1 MEVESSRELK
11 IFSGNANRPLAQ
23 RIADSIGVPL
33 SDAVVTAFPDQE
45 TRVKINENIRGRDVF
60 IVQPTSP
67 PANQHLMELLIMI
80 DACRRASASR
90 ITAVIP
96 FFGYARQDR
105 KDQPRVPIT
114 AKLVANLIV
123 AAGAS
128 RVLTM
133 DLHAQQ
139 IMGFFDIPVDHLY
152 AAPVVYR
159 YFNSKKLKDLVVASP
174 DVGGIKMVS
183 AYANMFQAPLAI
195 VAKKR
200 KSPSEVEVLNVVGE
214 IEGHDVLLVDDLA
227 ETADT
232 VTRAAAVLKKRGA
245 HRVFAAVSH
254 AVLNAASMDRLKRSD
269 LEELVTT
276 DSVPHSKVSGFK
288 LTELTI
294 APLLGEAIQR
304 IHKAESVSS
313 LFDIDGERPEK

>member
-1 MEVESSRELK
+1 MEPSANLK

-23 RIADSIGVPL
+23 RIADYVRVRLG
-33 SDAVVTAFPDQE
+33 DATVTSFPDQE
-45 TRVKINENIRGRDVF
+45 TFVKINENIRGRDVF

-67 PANQHLMELLIMI
+67 PANQNLMELLIMI
-80 DACRRASASR
+80 DAMRRASASR

-123 AAGAS
+123 AAGAN
-128 RVLTM
+128 RILTM

-139 IMGFFDIPVDHLY
+139 IMGFFDIPGDHLF
-152 AAPVVYR
+152 AAPVIYK
-159 YFNSKKLKDLVVASP
+159 YFKQMSMVNMVVVSP
-174 DVGGIKMVS
+174 DIGGVKMVS
-183 AYANMFQAPLAI
+183 AYANMFHAPLAI

-200 KSPSEVEVLNVVGE
+200 KSASEVEVLNVVGE
-214 IEGHDVLLVDDLA
+214 VKGHDVLLVDDLT
-227 ETADT
+227 ETAGT
-232 VTRAAAVLKKRGA
+232 LVRAAEVLKQKGA
-245 HRVFAAVSH
+245 KRVFGAVSH
-254 AVLNAASMDRLKRSD
+254 AVLNPAALDRLKKSQ

-276 DSVPHSKVSGFK
+276 DTVPHSKVSGFK
-288 LTELTI
+288 LTELTV

-304 IHKAESVSS
+304 IHNSESVSS
-313 LFDIDGERPEK
+313 LFEINGARAES

>member
-1 MEVESSRELK
+1 MLVEQSAQLK

-23 RIADSIGVPL
+23 RIADYVGVRL
-33 SDAVVTAFPDQE
+33 GDATITAFPDQE
-45 TRVKINENIRGRDVF
+45 TFVKINENVRGRDIF
-60 IVQPTSP
+60 IVQPTCP

-80 DACRRASASR
+80 DACRRASATR
-90 ITAVIP
+90 ITAVMP

-123 AAGAS
+123 AAGAN

-152 AAPVVYR
+152 AAPVIYR
-159 YFNSKKLKDLVVASP
+159 YFKQKNLQDLVMVSP
-174 DVGGIKMVS
+174 DIGGVKMVN
-183 AYANMFQAPLAI
+183 AYAQMFHAPLAI

-200 KSPSEVEVLNVVGE
+200 KSATEVETLNVVG
-214 IEGHDVLLVDDLA
+214 DVKNKNVIMFDDLT
-227 ETADT
+227 ETAGT
-232 VTRAAAVLKKRGA
+232 LTGAAEALKAKGA
-245 HRVFAAVSH
+245 KKVFAAVSH
-254 AVLNAASMDRLKRSD
+254 AVLNPAAMDRLKKSQ

-276 DSVPHSKVSGFK
+276 DTVPHSKISGFK
-288 LTELTI
+288 IKELSV
-294 APLLGEAIQR
+294 AQLLGEAIMR
-304 IHKAESVSS
+304 IHNSESVSS
-313 LFDIDGERPEK
+313 LFEINGARAES